1 MTSWI
6 PILNGAAV
14 SLFGTLLAASF
25 CNMSFDRR
33 NCCYLG
39 FGSVF
44 LLLLQ
49 AVVYGIWDFGFLRG
63 IYPVVVHL
71 PLLGML
77 CLFTRRLLW
86 PAISI
91 LTAYLCCQTRRWLAL
106 AVTAACSGGHLMQQM
121 VELMVTVPLLILLL
135 QVVSPAV
142 RPLAIQPIKTQV
154 QFGVIPALYYGF
166 DYMTRVYTELLSSG
180 APVAVEFM
188 PFVCCGAYLSF
199 LLVTNSQQQREARME
214 ALQHS
219 LDGQLSQAVREIQS
233 LRENQEQARQY
244 RHDLRHHMQYLAA
257 CLENGQYDQAQTY
270 ISGIFR
276 ELERQKL
283 RRFCE
288 NETANLILS
297 AFFGR
302 AEKAGIR
309 MEIQSVLPGK
319 LPVLDQDL
327 CVVLSNALENA
338 IHACGDF
345 RARDEESTIE
355 VQLFLRENRVFFQVT
370 NPCRPDI
377 RFHKGIPVTSQPGH
391 GTGVQSICTVV
402 ERYGGIWDFQV
413 QNGRFRVRLTM

>member
-1 MTSWI
+1 MTGFVSVF
-6 PILNGAAV
+6 NGAAV

-25 CNMSFDRR
+25 CNMPFDRR

-39 FGSVF
+39 FGSV
-44 LLLLQ
+44 LLLIMQ

-77 CLFTRRLLW
+77 CLLTGRLLW

-106 AVTAACSGGHLMQQM
+106 AVTAACSGGYLMQET
-121 VELMVTVPLLILLL
+121 VELLVTVPLLILLL
-135 QVVSPAV
+135 RVVTPAV
-142 RPLAIQPIKTQV
+142 RPLATQPIKTQV

-180 APVAVEFM
+180 TPVAVEFM
-188 PFVCCGAYLSF
+188 PFVCCGAYLAF
-199 LLVTNSQQQREARME
+199 LLVSNTQQQREAGMK
-214 ALQHS
+214 ALQQS

-257 CLENGQYDQAQTY
+257 CLENGQYDQAQNY
-270 ISGIFR
+270 ISGICQ
-276 ELERQKL
+276 ELDSQKL

-297 AFFGR
+297 AFSGR
-302 AEKAGIR
+302 AEKHGIR
-309 MEIQSVLPGK
+309 MEIHSLLPEK
-319 LPVLDQDL
+319 LPVMDQDL
-327 CVVLSNALENA
+327 CVVLSNTLENA
-338 IHACGDF
+338 IHACADF
-345 RARDEESTIE
+345 RARGEACTIG
-355 VQLFLRENRVFFQVT
+355 VQLFLRENRLFLQVT
-370 NPCRPDI
+370 NPCGPDV
-377 RFHKGIPVTSQPGH
+377 RFHKGVPVASQPGH

-402 ERYGGIWDFQV
+402 ERYGGLWDFQA
-413 QNGRFRVRLTM
+413 QNGQFRVRLTL